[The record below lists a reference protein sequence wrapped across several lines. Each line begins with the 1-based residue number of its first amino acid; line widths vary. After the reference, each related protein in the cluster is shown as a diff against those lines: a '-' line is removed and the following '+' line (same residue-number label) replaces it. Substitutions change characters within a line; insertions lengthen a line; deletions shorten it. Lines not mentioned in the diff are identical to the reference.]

1 MLESVTV
8 PRFGRRWLTFDV
20 TPAVVEW
27 MKGEG
32 TNGVRNHQGGE
43 IHDDDND
50 SYGFNPEFDNASD
63 FVHAFP
69 NLGLVVEVE
78 DELESRLDAAE
89 LLALRNC
96 SKDDKGIFGG

>member
-27 MKGEG
+27 MKGGEAIG
-32 TNGVRNHQGGE
+32 FRNHQS
-43 IHDDDND
+43 DVNVDDNA
-50 SYGFNPEFDNASD
+50 SYGVHTEFDNASD
-63 FVHAFP
+63 LVHAFP

-89 LLALRNC
+89 FLALRNC
-96 SKDDKGIFGG
+96 SEDNKGIFGG